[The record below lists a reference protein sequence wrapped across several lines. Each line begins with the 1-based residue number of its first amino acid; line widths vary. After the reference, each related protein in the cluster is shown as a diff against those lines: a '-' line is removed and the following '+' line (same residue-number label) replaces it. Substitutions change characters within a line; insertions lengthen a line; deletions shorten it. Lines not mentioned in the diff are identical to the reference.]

1 MNYSKNRNKETLLV
15 TVLTLFLRKKKNLN
29 NSFTEDNTMTATLFT
44 IIIIGVI
51 FWLAFQNGVLAFFAA
66 LCILGLIALI
76 VDEARQ
82 ERKEEQWLKEQ
93 EQTV

>member
-1 MNYSKNRNKETLLV
+1 
-15 TVLTLFLRKKKNLN
+15 
-29 NSFTEDNTMTATLFT
+29 MTATLFT

-51 FWLAFQNGVLAFFAA
+51 FWLAFQSGVLAFFAA

-76 VDEARQ
+76 VDEAKK
-82 ERKEEQWLKEQ
+82 EREEEQLLNDR

>member
-1 MNYSKNRNKETLLV
+1 
-15 TVLTLFLRKKKNLN
+15 
-29 NSFTEDNTMTATLFT
+29 MTATLFT

-66 LCILGLIALI
+66 LCILGLSALI
-76 VDEARQ
+76 VDEAKK
-82 ERKEEQWLKEQ
+82 EREEEQLLNDR

>member
-1 MNYSKNRNKETLLV
+1 
-15 TVLTLFLRKKKNLN
+15 
-29 NSFTEDNTMTATLFT
+29 MTATLFT

-76 VDEARQ
+76 VDEARK
-82 ERKEEQWLKEQ
+82 EREEERQLKEK

>member
-1 MNYSKNRNKETLLV
+1 
-15 TVLTLFLRKKKNLN
+15 
-29 NSFTEDNTMTATLFT
+29 MTATLFT
-44 IIIIGVI
+44 IVIIGVI

-76 VDEARQ
+76 VDEARK
-82 ERKEEQWLKEQ
+82 EKEEEQYLKEQ

>member
-1 MNYSKNRNKETLLV
+1 
-15 TVLTLFLRKKKNLN
+15 
-29 NSFTEDNTMTATLFT
+29 MTATLFT

-76 VDEARQ
+76 VDEAKK
-82 ERKEEQWLKEQ
+82 EREEEQRLNDR

>member
-1 MNYSKNRNKETLLV
+1 
-15 TVLTLFLRKKKNLN
+15 
-29 NSFTEDNTMTATLFT
+29 MTATLFT
-44 IIIIGVI
+44 ILIIGVI

-76 VDEARQ
+76 VDEARK
-82 ERKEEQWLKEQ
+82 EKEEEQQLKDM

>member
-1 MNYSKNRNKETLLV
+1 
-15 TVLTLFLRKKKNLN
+15 
-29 NSFTEDNTMTATLFT
+29 MTATLFT

-82 ERKEEQWLKEQ
+82 EREEEQWMKEQ